1 MRYQSELRPRMP
13 LTAEWWGEDSNLRRR
28 PPADLQSA
36 PFSHSGTPPLPGIRP
51 TQQTTPHT
59 KPGWNHSAGTVVVPY
74 LRLMELT
81 KGLEPLTC

>member
-1 MRYQSELRPRMP
+1 MLYQSELRPRMP

-51 TQQTTPHT
+51 TQQTTPHR
-59 KPGWNHSAGTVVVPY
+59 KPGWNHYCRDGSRALPP
-74 LRLMELT
+74 LMELT